1 MRLDPLDE
9 IIGVLTSYQES
20 EISTTLVFTIQRQ
33 IILPKDAIPSDQ
45 LQQSLGKH
53 IGLFNYDGIYKI
65 REIQQKKKACHK
77 QSSKEGY
84 GSVDHQITRSQPI
97 TPTSPPS
104 KEESFEQRYQRAAKG
119 TDNLPRRG
127 KNQSKNHEK
136 EEKKEEKNAAGN

>member
-45 LQQSLGKH
+45 LQQVLGKH
-53 IGLFNYDGIYKI
+53 IGLFNYDGVYKI
-65 REIQQKKKACHK
+65 REIQQKKKAGHK

-84 GSVDHQITRSQPI
+84 SSVDRQITRSQPI

-104 KEESFEQRYQRAAKG
+104 KEESFEQRHKRVIEEI
-119 TDNLPRRG
+119 DNLFRMG
-127 KNQSKNHEK
+127 EKQSKNHK
-136 EEKKEEKNAAGN
+136 KVEKKEEKNAARN